1 MLHECE
7 WYGCLANAK
16 PLSAASH
23 KMRLPA
29 SHVALDDRTRVSG
42 LLGEAAILAARKR
55 PAAGLVQPP
64 GALDLGC
71 GAKA

>member
-1 MLHECE
+1 MVWLPCE
-7 WYGCLANAK
+7 RKTIKRRIPQDAFAGIAHYAC
-16 PLSAASH
+16 
-23 KMRLPA
+23 
-29 SHVALDDRTRVSG
+29 TRVSE
-42 LLGEAAILAARKR
+42 LSGEAAILDPRKR

>member
-1 MLHECE
+1 MMLL
-7 WYGCLANAK
+7 LANAER
-16 PLSAASH
+16 SSGAY

-29 SHVALDDRTRVSG
+29 SHVTLDDRARVSE
-42 LLGEAAILAARKR
+42 LSAEAAILAARKR